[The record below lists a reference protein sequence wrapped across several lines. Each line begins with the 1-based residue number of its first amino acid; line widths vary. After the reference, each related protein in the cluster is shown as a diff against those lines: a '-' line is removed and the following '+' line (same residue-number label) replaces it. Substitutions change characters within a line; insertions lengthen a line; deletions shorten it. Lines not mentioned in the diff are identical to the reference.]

1 VAIIG
6 RCRFQNDHLELN
18 SLAGFNEEL

>member
-1 VAIIG
+1 VAIVG